1 MLERVV
7 GLVVV
12 AAAGVYLMQ
21 ALALPYGTTARPG
34 AGFFPT
40 IVAIFVVVI
49 LTTRSVPPATMLPTK
64 VWRWSRTFT
73 TSIAP

>member
-12 AAAGVYLMQ
+12 AAAGAYLTQ
-21 ALALPYGTTARPG
+21 ALALPYGTAARPR

-40 IVAIFVVVI
+40 RPTVA
-49 LTTRSVPPATMLPTK
+49 TT
-64 VWRWSRTFT
+64 
-73 TSIAP
+73 